1 MKKIRM
7 PVGELRVESFAT
19 SASPDGRAG
28 SVHAH
33 IGTVGD
39 PNQSFCNCPIGWS
52 IASCPAVTC
61 ACSD

>member
-7 PVGELRVESFAT
+7 SIDALRVESFAT
-19 SASPDGRAG
+19 SIDVTRRAG

-33 IGTVGD
+33 AGTVGD
-39 PNQSFCNCPIGWS
+39 PNQSLCNCPIGWS